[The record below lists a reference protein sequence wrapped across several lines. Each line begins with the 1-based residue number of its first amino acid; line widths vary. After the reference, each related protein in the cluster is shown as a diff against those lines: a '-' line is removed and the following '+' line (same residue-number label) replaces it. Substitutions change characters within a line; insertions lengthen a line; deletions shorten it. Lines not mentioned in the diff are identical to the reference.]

1 MGNPPAGVKLTMECV
16 CILQKVKPVRKDD
29 PDKLGAKINDYWE
42 PGKKLLNDPQAFLNS
57 LFAFDKE
64 NMEEAT
70 IKQLT
75 PYIEQKNGEFTPAA
89 SLFLLSFLLIL
100 LSPVSVCMC
109 RVWFLLNSLSRSLQ
123 LDLARA
129 CLPSLP
135 PLSHLLSP
143 PPAYPFPVHSA
154 SLRPLKRHPGR
165 ANQSVNGFK
174 RCSSTTT

>member
-1 MGNPPAGVKLTMECV
+1 VKAMGNPPAGVKLTMECV

-100 LSPVSVCMC
+100 LS
-109 RVWFLLNSLSRSLQ
+109 
-123 LDLARA
+123 
-129 CLPSLP
+129 
-135 PLSHLLSP
+135 
-143 PPAYPFPVHSA
+143 
-154 SLRPLKRHPGR
+154 
-165 ANQSVNGFK
+165 
-174 RCSSTTT
+174 